1 MKKNDKIFVAG
12 HLGMVGSSI
21 VRKLKSKG
29 YKNLLL
35 KSRTD
40 LDLLS
45 QTNVFNFLKDEK
57 PNFVIL
63 AAAKVGGILANN
75 TYRTEFLYE
84 NLQIQNNLIYG
95 SLENNINNLCFLGSS
110 CIYPKNAN
118 TPISEDC
125 ILSGSLEY
133 TNEPYA
139 IAKIAGLKLCENI
152 NIQYNKNF
160 FSLMPCNL
168 FGPNDNYDLNNSHV
182 IPALIKKTHFAKE
195 NKKPFVEI
203 WGSGKP
209 FREFLFV
216 DDFADACIYLLEK
229 NIKKNVFNIG
239 SGREISIKE
248 LAYLIKDVLEYNGD
262 IIFDN
267 SKPDGVK
274 SKLLN
279 SDKIR
284 SFGWKPKTKLRKAL
298 KITYEYF
305 KNESRVE

>member
-1 MKKNDKIFVAG
+1 
-12 HLGMVGSSI
+12 
-21 VRKLKSKG
+21 
-29 YKNLLL
+29 
-35 KSRTD
+35 
-40 LDLLS
+40 
-45 QTNVFNFLKDEK
+45 
-57 PNFVIL
+57 
-63 AAAKVGGILANN
+63 
-75 TYRTEFLYE
+75 
-84 NLQIQNNLIYG
+84 
-95 SLENNINNLCFLGSS
+95 
-110 CIYPKNAN
+110 
-118 TPISEDC
+118 
-125 ILSGSLEY
+125 
-133 TNEPYA
+133 
-139 IAKIAGLKLCENI
+139 
-152 NIQYNKNF
+152 
-160 FSLMPCNL
+160 MPCNL

-216 DDFADACIYLLEK
+216 DDFADACIYLLEQ

-239 SGREISIKE
+239 SGKEISIKE
-248 LAYLIKDVLEYNGD
+248 LAFLIKDVIEYDGK

-284 SFGWKPKTKLRKAL
+284 SLGWKPNTKLRKAL

-305 KNESRVE
+305 KNENMVK